1 MAKKVEYQ
9 LRAKDKTKNAFKSV
23 GRGLNKL
30 RKSVFSLKGAFV
42 GAIGIGGIGL
52 FIKKT
57 LESIDTN
64 KKMADSLGL
73 TTHQL
78 GGFEYG
84 AALAGESIE
93 TVQKGLQKLDFNL
106 GQASQGI
113 GQAKYALKTLNISF
127 KDLNKLQPNER
138 FLAVADAIGQLK
150 TRQEQATIAGELMGK
165 SGLKLMLL
173 FDGGSKAIR
182 EFQKKAEDLG
192 ISLSREQSAKVE
204 KFVDMFHTLK
214 VVLQG
219 VGNTLVVALVPF
231 MEAFLSVSLKV
242 LEAWVL
248 DGGPARAAQDMSDAI
263 KSALRFIAGF
273 VTFLN
278 QAVISSAILL
288 KNIQEL
294 KAIDIVKKVAN
305 LFNPFA
311 LLGKGMLIDP
321 ALEVSP
327 DAEKTLKEKIAEL
340 TVMFDNAFGKSLGA
354 ANEGIIAL
362 STNLNN
368 TAGDAQKPLAAL
380 TTSFSELKTTAL
392 VGFGNAFGSTMEQVL
407 AGTKKMSDA
416 FKDLGKVIISSLI
429 NIFVAQMLVNP
440 LARGL
445 GMIDGL
451 ATGGPARGGTPYIVG
466 ERGPELFVPN
476 SSGRVIPNHKMGGS
490 GGGVTVV
497 QNINFATGIQASV
510 RSEVLQLLPAIAQV
524 SKGAVQD
531 ARLRK

>member
-9 LRAKDKTKNAFKSV
+9 IRAKDKTKNVFKSV
-23 GRGLNKL
+23 GKGLNKL
-30 RKSVFSLKGAFV
+30 KKSVFSLKGAFV
-42 GAIGIGGIGL
+42 GAVGIAGIGL

-127 KDLNKLQPNER
+127 KDLNSLQPNER
-138 FLAVADAIGQLK
+138 FLAVADAIGKLK

-173 FDGGSKAIR
+173 FDGGADAIKK
-182 EFQKKAEDLG
+182 FQEKAEALG

-204 KFVDMFHTLK
+204 KFIDMFHTFK

-219 VGNTLVVALVPF
+219 VANTLVVALVPF
-231 MEAFLSVSLKV
+231 MEAFLSVSLKA

-248 DGGPARAAQDMSDAI
+248 DGGPARAAEAMTKAI
-263 KSALRFIAGF
+263 GESIIFMAGLISAAGVMIQKSKI
-273 VTFLN
+273 
-278 QAVISSAILL
+278 IL
-288 KNIQEL
+288 KNFQDL
-294 KAIDIVKKVAN
+294 TAIDIGRWLIGVKNTKIHKIFDDQLITDEQKTNFQQSIADIVKQVTDAVGMS
-305 LFNPFA
+305 LSEVDLA
-311 LLGKGMLIDP
+311 LGQVFSKLN
-321 ALEVSP
+321 
-327 DAEKTLKEKIAEL
+327 DAAGDAKAPLAEL
-340 TVMFDNAFGKSLGA
+340 T
-354 ANEGIIAL
+354 
-362 STNLNN
+362 TNF
-368 TAGDAQKPLAAL
+368 K
-380 TTSFSELKTTAL
+380 ELKTKGL
-392 VGFGNAFGSTMEQVL
+392 VGFGTAFGSTMEQVI

-416 FKDLGKVIISSLI
+416 FKDLGKVILNSLI

-451 ATGGPARGGTPYIVG
+451 ATGGPARGNTPYIVG

-476 SSGRVIPNHKMGGS
+476 SSGTVIPNHKLGG
-490 GGGVTVV
+490 GGGVTIV
-497 QNINFATGIQASV
+497 QNVNFATGIQASV
-510 RSEVLQLLPAIAQV
+510 RSEVLSLLPAIAQV

-531 ARLRK
+531 AQLRR